1 MFPLPPLPPPPLP
14 TLLLCLINSSNDMSS
29 AIVIAKSGCSL
40 QAGDNAGKEE
50 SYGNSS
56 KQPQFPIRR
65 KASSSSNLL
74 LVRSPKRPTI
84 GFRATPL
91 DSAHHSIPLP
101 TKSTANST
109 VGTDLTAH
117 LRQTTGF
124 STQGRWCWRM
134 GRSRGLGHRGTCW
147 EGRSDKSCVLVPILL
162 RRLLLLLAALLRRL
176 FIYLSFLCSSSLTP
190 SLTHHPPHHS

>member
-1 MFPLPPLPPPPLP
+1 MKALRRPLLLFPLPPLPPPPLP

-56 KQPQFPIRR
+56 KFHPQFPIRR

-101 TKSTANST
+101 TKSTADST

-124 STQGRWCWRM
+124 STQGRW
-134 GRSRGLGHRGTCW
+134 
-147 EGRSDKSCVLVPILL
+147 
-162 RRLLLLLAALLRRL
+162 
-176 FIYLSFLCSSSLTP
+176 
-190 SLTHHPPHHS
+190 